1 MIRHVMKGLAFSALL
16 AAGTAAAELKI
27 AVIDTQRA
35 LIESEE
41 AQEILKR
48 IQSDLQPQQDQVSKL
63 QEELVAL
70 RERAQK
76 DAEVMSPQEQRA
88 LAKQVEDKQ
97 IDLRFQLNKL
107 QKEAE
112 DRQNEM
118 AQEMLPKLDAVLRDL
133 IELEGYDLIMERGSL
148 RYANQKHDITRK
160 VTEKMNEKR

>member
-1 MIRHVMKGLAFSALL
+1 VIRHVMKGLAFSALL